1 MLDSSSKKYVRRTT
15 KDYPM
20 SLKLAVVGEIERG
33 GIGFCAACRKYHIQ
47 SETTLRRWLSKFS
60 TFDHYNKTGI
70 GLRKTPTQRIK
81 ELEEKVR
88 ILKRQN
94 DFLEFE
100 LEKAEDKVG
109 VLDKLI
115 TIIDREH
122 DLDLRKKQF
131 PEQSKSTTKKK
142 ANQ

>member
-1 MLDSSSKKYVRRTT
+1 M
-15 KDYPM
+15 
-20 SLKLAVVGEIERG
+20 
-33 GIGFCAACRKYHIQ
+33 
-47 SETTLRRWLSKFS
+47 RRWLSKFS

-70 GLRKTPTQRIK
+70 GMRKTPTQRIK

-100 LEKAEDKVG
+100 LEKAEDKAG
-109 VLDKLI
+109 ILDKLI

-122 DLDLRKKQF
+122 DLDLRK
-131 PEQSKSTTKKK
+131 
-142 ANQ
+142 